1 MEEVVIRSELV
12 VVVIVV
18 RSDFVWTVNGERRRE
33 KTVKLYVRQV
43 AFSIKL

>member
-1 MEEVVIRSELV
+1 MISPELV